1 MIKNKITISVGG
13 IVIVAIA
20 IFIGYLLG
28 RSSVEIPEPETIVEI
43 KWEKGETIRDTI
55 KVPEPYEVIVKV
67 PDSIPVPIH
76 TDTAVLFAVWQDY
89 YSTRKYNLYFSNDTS
104 GVFKVDAIVNQNK
117 LTYASSFIEPNIRT
131 VYETKTIY
139 KVPTIQF
146 YGIIGSSVDL
156 KTNKIQ
162 FGIDLR
168 QKYMIG
174 VSGIRIGNENGYTID
189 AGIKF

>member
-1 MIKNKITISVGG
+1 MKNKITISVGG

-20 IFIGYLLG
+20 IFVGYLLG

-43 KWEKGETIRDTI
+43 KWEKGDAIRDTI

-67 PDSIPVPIH
+67 PDSVPVP
-76 TDTAVLFAVWQDY
+76 TDTAALFAVWQDY
-89 YSTRKYNLYFSNDTS
+89 YSIRKYELDFSNDTL
-104 GVFKVDAIVNQNK
+104 GIYRVNTTVSQNK
-117 LTYASSFIEPNIRT
+117 LISANSFIEPNIRT

>member
-1 MIKNKITISVGG
+1 MKNKITISVGG

-20 IFIGYLLG
+20 IFVGYLLG

-76 TDTAVLFAVWQDY
+76 TDTAALFE
-89 YSTRKYNLYFSNDTS
+89 
-104 GVFKVDAIVNQNK
+104 VDAVVNQNK
-117 LTYASSFIEPNIRT
+117 LISANSFIEPNIRT

-189 AGIKF
+189 VGIKF

>member
-1 MIKNKITISVGG
+1 MKNKITISVGG
-13 IVIVAIA
+13 IAIVAIA
-20 IFIGYLLG
+20 IFVGYLLG

-76 TDTAVLFAVWQDY
+76 TDTATLFAVWQDY
-89 YSTRKYNLYFSNDTS
+89 YSTRKYNLDFSNDTL
-104 GVFKVDAIVNQNK
+104 GVFKVDAVVNQNK
-117 LTYASSFIEPNIRT
+117 LISANSFIEPNIRT
-131 VYETKTIY
+131 VHETKTIY

>member
-20 IFIGYLLG
+20 IFVGYLLG

-43 KWEKGETIRDTI
+43 KWEKGEAIRDTI

-67 PDSIPVPIH
+67 PDSIPVP
-76 TDTAVLFAVWQDY
+76 TDTAALFAVWQYY
-89 YSTRKYNLYFSNDTS
+89 YSTRKYNLDFSNDKL
-104 GVFKVDAIVNQNK
+104 GVFKVDAVVNQNK
-117 LTYASSFIEPNIRT
+117 LISANSFIEPNIRT

-174 VSGIRIGNENGYTID
+174 VSGIRVGNENGYTID

>member
-1 MIKNKITISVGG
+1 MKNKITISVGG

-20 IFIGYLLG
+20 IFVGYLLG

-76 TDTAVLFAVWQDY
+76 TDTAALFAVWQDY
-89 YSTRKYNLYFSNDTS
+89 YSTRKYNLDFSNDTL
-104 GVFKVDAIVNQNK
+104 GVFKVDAVVNQNK
-117 LTYASSFIEPNIRT
+117 LISANSFIEPNIRT
-131 VYETKTIY
+131 VHETKTIY